1 MENFKF
7 ILGSIIVLAVIGLG
21 GYWAIT
27 SMQTGNE
34 YVNTQ
39 KIEDLEDKNEELEKE
54 VRRLKNELSALQPE
68 VVKEEEKPPQK
79 EEPNPKPTETVYKH
93 QVLIDELQELIDD
106 NIFLKLK
113 SAGTR
118 VGTVQNFLNL
128 YNKTSNRVDNDY
140 GVSTKTAVAAF
151 QKAQGLTADGEAG
164 PGTFKKMI
172 EWLKKQG

>member
-7 ILGSIIVLAVIGLG
+7 FLGSIIVLVIIVFA
-21 GYWAIT
+21 GYWAVT
-27 SMQTGNE
+27 SIDTGSE

-39 KIEDLEDKNEELEKE
+39 KIEDLEEKNEELEKE
-54 VRRLKNELSALQPE
+54 VRRLKNELSALQP
-68 VVKEEEKPPQK
+68 VVAEEEPKV
-79 EEPNPKPTETVYKH
+79 EEPTPKPVETVYKH
-93 QVLIDELQELIDD
+93 QKLIDELQELIDD

-118 VGTVQNFLNL
+118 VGTVQNFLNI

-140 GVSTKTAVAAF
+140 GASTKTAVALF
-151 QKAQGLTADGEAG
+151 QKAEGLTADGEAG